1 MTRLTLNLFGAPQL
15 TLDGQPI
22 HLATRKALA
31 VLAYL
36 AVENRPVARESLL
49 ALLWPEEDSAA
60 GRGAL
65 RTTLAYLRRGL
76 GQAAN
81 RLQTDGD
88 HLQFTLAPNDQLDTR
103 ILEAAAT
110 QSDLAALP
118 AAAEVYRDEFL
129 AGFSPA
135 GAPAFE
141 AWAAAQ
147 REHCH
152 ELLSETLNRLSHRQL
167 DERQY
172 PAGLNTARRWTQHDP
187 LNEASWQRLM
197 QMHLAAS
204 DRAGALQ
211 AFDAA
216 RARLAEELGLPPSRE
231 TVQLA
236 ELARRGSA
244 RQAPAEPAT
253 PTPGGP
259 LPEQLPFTGRLE
271 EHRQLAEALRATTP
285 QVVVIQGEAGIG
297 KTRLAQE
304 FAAWAGAQGA
314 EVLSGR
320 AYEAGGRLPY
330 QTLVDA
336 LRVRLAE
343 INAPEDLLADVW
355 LAELGR
361 LLPELRERYPD
372 LPLPAGDDAL
382 AATRLPEAMARLLL
396 ALAERTGSSLL
407 LFVDDLHWAD
417 VATLDTLAYLAR
429 RFTAESKPFL
439 LLLTARAEALAQS
452 PAAQSPAAVAPP
464 ASNQPLAAWLAGL
477 ARDLPVTHLR
487 PGPMSQAEVA
497 EMLLHLALQPEAA
510 AALSAWLMVE
520 TKGQPFFMAETL
532 KAMAASSWP
541 PVIPARGL
549 LPPSVR
555 AMLQAR
561 LSGLLPAGRDLLAAA
576 AVLGRP
582 ASFDE
587 LNVVSGLDEASALL
601 ALDAAL
607 AARLLVESSQAR
619 PYALAHD
626 QIREVLLADTGQ
638 ARRRVFHR
646 RALAGLAAAAQ
657 PAELAHHALAAGLP
671 QPAFSHSVAAAEAAL
686 RVFAVRDALHHF
698 EQAEALHTAGGVSAS
713 ETDLSR
719 LFLGLGRAH
728 ELLAQ
733 SAGARAAY
741 ASLLA
746 HARAGS
752 SVASGRAQLAGLALS
767 HLATVAAHD
776 YAFSESA
783 ALLQEAGQLAEQSG
797 DKAAL
802 ADCEWRLAQL
812 AHHQYHLRD
821 SLRHAER
828 ALALARTLGDAI
840 FSTNCL
846 NTIGYAR
853 MLLGDLDCGAAAME
867 AARAGYAAQGDRAL
881 EVDCLTAL
889 AAVQVWR
896 GQAAS
901 GAALAEQAYATAK
914 EIENPWGQVYSSNWL
929 AMARQDLG
937 DLDGALAAAQAG
949 RAVAEANS
957 FMPVGA
963 INLLVLGAVWRAR
976 GDPTR
981 ARELHR
987 AAQAI
992 GQAGQMPGFTEMAA
1006 GELCSDCALLGDWP
1020 AAAEYAGAAL
1030 AARGYESLPLVIPL
1044 RWTETEALIRAD
1056 QSALARDDAQKWGA
1070 LVAGVPRLWQAHQA
1084 SEDALRAHGHS

>member
-15 TLDGQPI
+15 TLDEKPI

-31 VLAYL
+31 VLVYL

-49 ALLWPEEDSAA
+49 ALLWPEDDSAT

-65 RTTLAYLRRGL
+65 RTTLVYLRRGL
-76 GQAAN
+76 GGAVG
-81 RLQTDGD
+81 RLQTAGD
-88 HLQFTLAPNDQLDTR
+88 HLLFAPAAGDQLDTHT
-103 ILEAAAT
+103 LEAAAT

-118 AAAEVYRDEFL
+118 AAADVYRDEFL

-135 GAPAFE
+135 GAPAFD

-147 REHCH
+147 RERYHQ
-152 ELLSETLNRLSHRQL
+152 LFSATLNRLSRWQL

-172 PAGLNTARRWTQHDP
+172 PAGLTTARRWTQHDP
-187 LNEASWQRLM
+187 LNETSWQRLM
-197 QMHLAAS
+197 QLHLAAG
-204 DRAGALQ
+204 DRASALQ
-211 AFDAA
+211 TFGAA
-216 RARLAEELGLPPSRE
+216 RARLAEDLGLPPSPE
-231 TVQLA
+231 TAQLA
-236 ELARRGSA
+236 ELARRGTAIA
-244 RQAPAEPAT
+244 RAAPVKPAPPAPA
-253 PTPGGP
+253 GP
-259 LPEQLPFTGRLE
+259 LPGQLPFTGRLE
-271 EHRQLAEALRATTP
+271 EHHRLADALRAATP
-285 QVVVIQGEAGIG
+285 QLVIIEGEAGIG

-330 QTLVDA
+330 QPLVDA
-336 LRVRLAE
+336 LRARLAE
-343 INAPEDLLADVW
+343 VNAPEDLLADAW

-361 LLPELRERYPD
+361 LLPELHERYPD
-372 LPLPAGDDAL
+372 LPAPGDDETL
-382 AATRLPEAMARLLL
+382 AATRLPEAITRLLL
-396 ALAERTGSSLL
+396 ALAERAGGSLL

-417 VATLDTLAYLAR
+417 AASLDTLAYLAR
-429 RFTAESKPFL
+429 RFAAESKPL
-439 LLLTARAEALAQS
+439 MLLLTARAEALAKA
-452 PAAQSPAAVAPP
+452 PAAAGQT
-464 ASNQPLAAWLAGL
+464 LTAWLAGL
-477 ARDLPVTHLR
+477 ARDLPVTYLR

-497 EMLLHLALQPEAA
+497 ELLHNLALQPAAA
-510 AALSAWLMVE
+510 AALSAWLLAE

-532 KAMAASSWP
+532 KALAASGWP
-541 PVIPARGL
+541 PAIPARGL

-555 AMLQAR
+555 AMIQAR

-582 ASFDE
+582 AGFEE
-587 LNVVSGLDEASALL
+587 LSAVSGLSEASALL

-607 AARLLVESSQAR
+607 AARLLVESGQAR
-619 PYALAHD
+619 PYGLAHD
-626 QIREVLLADTGQ
+626 QVREVLLADASQ

-646 RALAGLAAAAQ
+646 RALAGLSATSE

-671 QPAFSHSVAAAEAAL
+671 QPAFIHSLAAAEAAQ
-686 RVFAVRDALHHF
+686 RVFAIRDALHHF
-698 EQAEALHTAGGVSAS
+698 EQAQALHAAGGLSANDS
-713 ETDLSR
+713 DLRR
-719 LFLGLGRAH
+719 LYLGLGRAH

-733 SAGARAAY
+733 SAGAREAY

-746 HARAGS
+746 YARARS
-752 SVASGRAQLAGLALS
+752 ESQLAGVALS

-776 YAFSESA
+776 YAFAESA
-783 ALLQEAGQLAEQSG
+783 ALLQEAAQLAEQAG
-797 DKAAL
+797 DVAAL

-812 AHHQYHLRD
+812 AHHQFRLRD
-821 SLRHAER
+821 SLAHAER
-828 ALALARTLGDAI
+828 ALALAHTLGDAI

-853 MLLGDLDCGAAAME
+853 MLLGDLDGGAAAME

-896 GQAAS
+896 GQAAA
-901 GAALAEQAYATAK
+901 GAAIAEQAYAAAT

-929 AMARQDLG
+929 ALARQDQD

-976 GDPTR
+976 GDPRR
-981 ARELHR
+981 AHELHL

-992 GQAGQMPGFTEMAA
+992 SQAGDMPGFAEMAA
-1006 GELCSDCALLGDWP
+1006 GELCSDCAWLGDWP
-1020 AAAEYAGAAL
+1020 AAAEHARSAL
-1030 AARGYESLPLVIPL
+1030 AARQYESLPLLIPL
-1044 RWTETEALIRAD
+1044 RWTETEALLRAGQADLARAD
-1056 QSALARDDAQKWGA
+1056 AQRWGA
-1070 LVAGVPRLWQAHQA
+1070 LVAGVPRLLRAHQK
-1084 SEDALRAHGHS
+1084 SLDVLRAHGKS